1 MVTLRLMV
9 RMVKLTMKIK
19 NNMRKTLILA
29 ALVLMSAGCFAQKN
43 PLVKKAKSAMNSE
56 TPDFRAARDFIEE
69 ALVAEPTA
77 ENYYWAGM
85 IGYKEVQRELY
96 NQMMGQGVDA
106 AAEGAA
112 CEESYKYWLK
122 ADELAQVPVLDKK
135 GNTVPT
141 DPKMRGK
148 ISKYMLEYY
157 TNQELV
163 KYGIHLNET
172 RDYAG
177 AYNAFK
183 LHIEIPDLEMMQD
196 PKLQKEMPRDTV
208 YTQYK
213 YYAAIFAVQAEMHP
227 EAIEVLKQLK
237 DGDYEAIAVNQ
248 FLYQEYLALKDT
260 ANFVAT
266 LQEAA
271 ARFPQEPWFLQ
282 NLINFYIFSGQEQT
296 AIDYLAT
303 AIEREPN
310 VAQYHHIKG
319 NLDESLGNYDDA
331 LKDFDE
337 ALRCDPT
344 LADAM
349 AGKGR
354 VYYNQ
359 AVKLN
364 EAAAMISDNKEYKKA
379 LAEMNEVFAKALP
392 FFEEAH
398 KMAPEERQYMQVLKG
413 LYYRF
418 HDDEKYNAINEEL
431 NNGTYSRNRLRS

>member
-1 MVTLRLMV
+1 MKQQSCQM
-9 RMVKLTMKIK
+9 MKITTK
-19 NNMRKTLILA
+19 QMNKSMKKSLFLA
-29 ALVLMSAGCFAQKN
+29 ALVLISASCFAQKN
-43 PLVKKAKSAMNSE
+43 PLVKKAKSYMMAE
-56 TPDFRAARDFIEE
+56 TPDFSAARASIEE
-69 ALVAEPTA
+69 ALAAEPTA
-77 ENYYWAGM
+77 ETYYWAGM
-85 IGYKEVQRELY
+85 IGFQEMTQENY
-96 NQMMGQGVDA
+96 NQMMGKGINQA
-106 AAEGAA
+106 KAGAA
-112 CEESYKYWLK
+112 VEESYKYWLK
-122 ADELAQVPVLDKK
+122 ADELAMIPTLDKK
-135 GNTVPT
+135 GREVVDQKTRNN
-141 DPKMRGK
+141 
-148 ISKYMLEYY
+148 ISKKMLEYY
-157 TNQELV
+157 KQQELV
-163 KYGIHLNET
+163 KFGIYLNEQK
-172 RDYAG
+172 DFEG

-183 LHIEIPDLEMMQD
+183 MHIDIPELAMMQD
-196 PKLQKEMPRDTV
+196 PKLQKDMPRDTT

-213 YYAAIFAVQAEMHP
+213 YYAAIFAVQSEMHE
-227 EAIEVLKQLK
+227 EAIALLNEMK
-237 DGDYEAIAVNQ
+237 DGDYEAISVNQ
-248 FLYQEYLALKDT
+248 FLYQEYVVLKDT

-266 LQEAA
+266 LQNAVV
-271 ARFPQEPWFLQ
+271 RFPQEPWFLQ
-282 NLINFYIFSGQEQT
+282 NLINYYIFSGQEQT
-296 AIDYLAT
+296 AVEYLAQ

-431 NNGTYSRNRLRS
+431 NKL